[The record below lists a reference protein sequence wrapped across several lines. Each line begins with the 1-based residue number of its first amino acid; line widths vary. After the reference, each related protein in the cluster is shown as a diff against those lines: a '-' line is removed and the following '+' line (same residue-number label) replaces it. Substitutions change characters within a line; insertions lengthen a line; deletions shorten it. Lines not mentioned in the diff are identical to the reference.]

1 MSAPDDYDRDRLHKT
16 WGETHKES
24 PHARREAN
32 HRTQQK
38 RANRMPGHFGK
49 ANWEAYQHYELYN
62 MIMKADPRQMYE
74 RAQSWKTLAGDIE
87 TTTADVQGV
96 VEQVMTSWQG
106 QAAVNAGT
114 ATSRLMQWAGTASHT
129 ASTVAANMSS
139 YSDAVSTAQ
148 RHMPPPAFSTAEQ
161 RFRDGYTVMT
171 TGGPADAV
179 FLKQLT
185 SDGLVGQQEAHAR
198 KAEAVSVMEQ
208 YESHSRSIHQEMPHF
223 ADAEATTKDSPTWTP
238 SGANPGGA
246 GAGGGSGS
254 TSPGF
259 PGAGG
264 STSTLPAPDGNT
276 STGAAGFVDPA
287 FAGTGGGPGGSNGF
301 PGSTGFGGGPGS
313 LNGSGAD
320 ALRGGSGFGSG
331 VGGFG
336 GAGAGGAGAGGVGPG
351 ALMGRGAGGVVG
363 GPGGGLLGGGAG
375 ARGGAGGFGGMPM
388 GHGANGE
395 EDGEHTNKYD
405 EGLDLFDDLP
415 PAYPPVFG
423 A

>member
-1 MSAPDDYDRDRLHKT
+1 MSAPDDYNHHRNHHT
-16 WGETHKES
+16 YGEVHDPSKQAEK
-24 PHARREAN
+24 AAAK
-32 HRTQQK
+32 RTRQK
-38 RANRMPGHFGK
+38 RANRTPGHFGK
-49 ANWEAYQHYELYN
+49 ANWNAYQHYELYN

-74 RAQSWKTLAGDIE
+74 QARSWKTLADDIE
-87 TTTADVQGV
+87 TTTADVQTV

-114 ATSRLMQWAGTASHT
+114 STSRLMQWAGTASHT

-161 RFRDGYTVMT
+161 HFRDGYTVMT

-179 FLKQLT
+179 FLKQLV
-185 SDGLVGQQEAHAR
+185 SDGMVGQQEAHSR
-198 KAEAVSVMEQ
+198 KAEAVSVMEA
-208 YESHSRSIHQEMPHF
+208 YESHSKSVHDEMPHF
-223 ADAEATTKDSPTWTP
+223 ADAEATTKDAPTWT
-238 SGANPGGA
+238 SSTTNPGGG
-246 GAGGGSGS
+246 GAGGGGGS
-254 TSPGF
+254 TTPGL
-259 PGAGG
+259 PGGG
-264 STSTLPAPDGNT
+264 STSTLPAPGGNT
-276 STGAAGFVDPA
+276 STGAAGFVDPVTVGA
-287 FAGTGGGPGGSNGF
+287 GGPGGSGGF

-320 ALRGGSGFGSG
+320 ALRGGSGFGA
-331 VGGFG
+331 GGFG
-336 GAGAGGAGAGGVGPG
+336 GGAGVGGSAGAGAMGPG
-351 ALMGRGAGGVVG
+351 GLLGRGAGGVVG

-375 ARGGAGGFGGMPM
+375 ARGAGGFGGMPM

>member
-1 MSAPDDYDRDRLHKT
+1 MAAPDDYNPDRNHHLYGEVHKP
-16 WGETHKES
+16 S
-24 PHARREAN
+24 QHAKAEAKQ
-32 HRTQQK
+32 RTAQK
-38 RANRMPGHFGK
+38 KANRRPGHFGK
-49 ANWEAYQHYELYN
+49 ANWNAYQHYELYN

-74 RAQSWKTLAGDIE
+74 RAQSWKTLADDIE
-87 TTTADVQGV
+87 TTTADVQTV

-106 QAAVNAGT
+106 QAAVNAGSS
-114 ATSRLMQWAGTASHT
+114 TSRLMQWAGTASHT
-129 ASTVAANMSS
+129 AATVASNMSS
-139 YSDAVSTAQ
+139 YSDAVATAQ

-161 RFRDGYTVMT
+161 RFRDGYSVMT

-185 SDGLVGQQEAHAR
+185 SDALVGQQQAHAR
-198 KAEAVSVMEQ
+198 KAEAVAVMEE
-208 YESHSRSIHQEMPHF
+208 YESHSKSVHDEMPHF
-223 ADAEATTKDSPTWTP
+223 ADAEATTKDAPTWTP
-238 SGANPGGA
+238 TGSAPGGG
-246 GAGGGSGS
+246 GAGGGGGS
-254 TSPGF
+254 TSPGL
-259 PGAGG
+259 PGGG
-264 STSTLPAPDGNT
+264 STSTLPSPDGNS

-287 FAGTGGGPGGSNGF
+287 FASPGGPGGPGSNGF

-320 ALRGGSGFGSG
+320 ALRTGSGFGSG
-331 VGGFG
+331 AGGFG
-336 GAGAGGAGAGGVGPG
+336 GSAGAGGVGGVGPG
-351 ALMGRGAGGVVG
+351 ALMGRGPGGVVG

-375 ARGGAGGFGGMPM
+375 ARGGAGGFGGMPL